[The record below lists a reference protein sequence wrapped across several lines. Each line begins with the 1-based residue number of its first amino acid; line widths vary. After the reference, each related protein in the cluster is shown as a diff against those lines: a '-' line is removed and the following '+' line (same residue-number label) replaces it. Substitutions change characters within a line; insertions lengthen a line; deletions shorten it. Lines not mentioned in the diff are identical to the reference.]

1 MKKLIIFLLLCV
13 PMLCSCSGN
22 EPNDVAY
29 VVALGIDKG
38 SGDNFDITIQFAKPN
53 TISGGASEEGGKA
66 GNEIIEN
73 IFIEAPS
80 IYSAINVANSVI
92 SKEFSLSHTRIIV
105 FSEELAR
112 EGIGDLLQTFAKSDD
127 IRPDIL
133 LAVSKDKA
141 SEYLKNIKPLVE
153 LNPIKYYQLIY
164 EKNNFGTIPKIN
176 ASEVYFDIISGLRDP
191 VMPLAGVMK
200 APGGDEE
207 GSSSQQASG
216 DSGGSSGGSSGGGS
230 GSSGGEE
237 SGQENQ
243 TDLSQS
249 QQELNQEN
257 EIGTNQEGFQ
267 YKIKDY
273 QAGEVAIIESD
284 KSEALGM
291 AVFRSDKLE
300 AIFGETE
307 SEIYNILNGTY
318 DSSFVTFSGISD
330 KAFTVTVKLHQY
342 RRPSYKV
349 NIKDKTVNIKLYL
362 EFDIYSFDEND
373 KIDQNTSEFE
383 HHCEEIMNSEFENFI
398 KKMRD
403 NYGSDIM
410 GIGEKA
416 KKCFWSLKSYNEYD
430 WENQFPDYEISVDT
444 ELKTRHSGLTAKEE
458 S

>member
-38 SGDNFDITIQFAKPN
+38 LGDNFGITIQFAKPN

-133 LAVSKDKA
+133 LAVSRDKA

-176 ASEVYFDIISGLRDP
+176 ASEVYFDIISGSKDP

-216 DSGGSSGGSSGGGS
+216 DSGGGSGGSSGGNS
-230 GSSGGEE
+230 GGSGGEE

-249 QQELNQEN
+249 QQELNEEN
-257 EIGTNQEGFQ
+257 KIGTNQEGFQ

-300 AIFGETE
+300 AIFGKTE

-318 DSSFVTFSGISD
+318 DSSFVTLSANSD
-330 KAFTVTVKLHQY
+330 ESSTVTVKLHQY
-342 RRPSYKV
+342 RRPAYKI
-349 NIKDKTVNIKLYL
+349 NINDKKVTIKLYL
-362 EFDIYSFDEND
+362 EFDIYSFNEDD
-373 KIDQNTSEFE
+373 KIDENTAEFE
-383 HHCEEIMNSEFENFI
+383 QHCEDIMNSEFENFI
-398 KKMRD
+398 KNMRD

-416 KKCFWSLKSYNEYD
+416 KKCFWNLKSYNEYD
-430 WENQFPDYEISVDT
+430 WENQFPDYDISVDT